1 MKACTL
7 NVCIFINSFVNHTP
21 LEGATNGIY
30 PIVVLWELNW
40 IKTREMLSDRAWHV
54 VNTQWVSVVAVTI
67 IFRGLTTGI
76 RKHTKI
82 GIKDEIKYR
91 HGCFMIFF
99 LPDFLSHPTLET
111 AKSMVCP
118 LCIKFFSRTHH
129 LTIPHHGP
137 RNVFYTEILPRFLG

>member
-7 NVCIFINSFVNHTP
+7 NVCIFINSFVNHIP

-30 PIVVLWELNW
+30 PIVVLWELNR
-40 IKTREMLSDRAWHV
+40 IESREMLSDRAWHV
-54 VNTQWVSVVAVTI
+54 VSTQWVSVVAVTI

-91 HGCFMIFF
+91 HGYFMIFF

-111 AKSMVCP
+111 AGSKVCP
-118 LCIKFFSRTHH
+118 LCIKLFSRTHH
-129 LTIPHHGP
+129 LTIAPHGP
-137 RNVFYTEILPRFLG
+137 RNAFYTEILLGF